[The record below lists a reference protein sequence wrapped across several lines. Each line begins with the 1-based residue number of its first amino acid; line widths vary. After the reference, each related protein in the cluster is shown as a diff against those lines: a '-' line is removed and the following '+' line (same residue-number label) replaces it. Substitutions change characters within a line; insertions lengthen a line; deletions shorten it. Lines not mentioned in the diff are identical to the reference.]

1 MKRIKD
7 SEDRAER
14 NAKLS
19 QEAEVERQKELAELG
34 DADTSLAT
42 KVESS
47 GIALDP
53 VRAALYPIQLM
64 LGIIVRGIRVL
75 KNVITWQEPFFSFWV
90 TTGSLV
96 LAIICLFVPWF
107 SCIKWVREFSIIR
120 RGFFYISYLQ
130 FVHYNSEE

>member
-107 SCIKWVREFSIIR
+107 SCIKWVREFSIIH
-120 RGFFYISYLQ
+120 RGFF
-130 FVHYNSEE
+130 